1 MNFVRGADPK
11 QALGIG
17 LGPKIKNWMSH
28 SRDFSYDDIF
38 EVWTWALRRK
48 KDIVFPYLVGL
59 NGKKWVNGEKIDFS
73 DPDFLWDSV
82 SEGNVAAVKALL
94 TIPNLFP
101 EEVFILDQG
110 ASELKGQYVERGDE
124 KRPMRAT
131 NFGAY
136 VNLASRYMHENRPN
150 PEVKQ
155 LLMDYYNKYH
165 GL

>member
-1 MNFVRGADPK
+1 MCSSDLFP
-11 QALGIG
+11 
-17 LGPKIKNWMSH
+17 SH
-28 SRDFSYDDIF
+28 DS
-38 EVWTWALRRK
+38 
-48 KDIVFPYLVGL
+48 L

-73 DPDFLWDSV
+73 DPDYLWDSV

-101 EEVFILDQG
+101 EETFILDHG
-110 ASELKGQYVERGDE
+110 TSELKGQYVERGDE

-136 VNLASRYMHENRPN
+136 INLASRYMHENRPN

-155 LLMDYYNKYH
+155 LLLDYYNKYH

>member
-1 MNFVRGADPK
+1 MGKNGLMVKKLISRIQIFY
-11 QALGIG
+11 GI
-17 LGPKIKNWMSH
+17 LYQ
-28 SRDFSYDDIF
+28 R
-38 EVWTWALRRK
+38 V
-48 KDIVFPYLVGL
+48 
-59 NGKKWVNGEKIDFS
+59 
-73 DPDFLWDSV
+73 
-82 SEGNVAAVKALL
+82 

-101 EEVFILDQG
+101 KEAFNLDQG
-110 ASELKGQYVERGDE
+110 TSEIKWQYVERGDT
-124 KRPMRAT
+124 KSSMRAT

>member
-1 MNFVRGADPK
+1 
-11 QALGIG
+11 
-17 LGPKIKNWMSH
+17 
-28 SRDFSYDDIF
+28 
-38 EVWTWALRRK
+38 
-48 KDIVFPYLVGL
+48 
-59 NGKKWVNGEKIDFS
+59 GEKIDFS

-101 EEVFILDQG
+101 EEVFILDRG
-110 ASELKGQYVERGDE
+110 TSELKGQYVERGDE

-155 LLMDYYNKYH
+155 LLLEYYNKYH
-165 GL
+165 R